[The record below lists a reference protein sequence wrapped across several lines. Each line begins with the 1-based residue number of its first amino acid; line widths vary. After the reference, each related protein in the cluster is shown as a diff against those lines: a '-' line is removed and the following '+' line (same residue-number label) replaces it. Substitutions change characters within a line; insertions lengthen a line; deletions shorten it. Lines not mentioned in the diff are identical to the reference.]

1 MLNTKQ
7 GENKMNAQE
16 IEQVLDQARTL
27 AEKDEY
33 DFAYTQFNTQDMAYI
48 EKAIDM
54 LKQQAE
60 ELKKQQQVIDALKNP
75 PLSRSELEKN
85 IVERIKNRHS
95 GRSHRYPDA
104 NSELEWVQYAIE
116 GRWEEGVNDD
126 DRIIDA
132 ITQGPWGC
140 DTDSAVM
147 LEHEDMELLGWIDDY
162 KEMLVESHPTI
173 YHSGEEA

>member
-1 MLNTKQ
+1 MTEHKL
-7 GENKMNAQE
+7 
-16 IEQVLDQARTL
+16 
-27 AEKDEY
+27 
-33 DFAYTQFNTQDMAYI
+33 TQDQIIKICEIA
-48 EKAIDM
+48 KAQAHKPTQQVVGET
-54 LKQQAE
+54 LSKWQQQAE
-60 ELKKQQQVIDALKNP
+60 ELKKQQQVINSLKNP

-104 NSELEWVQYAIE
+104 NSELEDVMWAIE

-132 ITQGPWGC
+132 ITMGPWGC

-147 LEHEDMELLGWIDDY
+147 LEHEDMQLMNWIDDY
-162 KEMLVESHPTI
+162 KEMLVESYPTI
-173 YHSGEEA
+173 AHSGKEA